1 LPVPEASLTIT
12 EYFGKSLEGPGE
24 KDMSLKKTEIAKFK
38 QRLDTL
44 KKQMTHQLV
53 STSSEVKTP
62 DEATG
67 YSQHQADQGTDD
79 FGRTISLELT
89 NKEYNILKQIER
101 ALEKIEENTYGV
113 CDVSGKE
120 IPIARLEAIP
130 YACMTVEAQEKLEK
144 GLI

>member
-1 LPVPEASLTIT
+1 MALR
-12 EYFGKSLEGPGE
+12 KS
-24 KDMSLKKTEIAKFK
+24 DIVKFK
-38 QRLDTL
+38 GRLELL

-79 FGRTISLELT
+79 FDRTISLELT
-89 NKEYNILKQIER
+89 NKEYHILRQIER
-101 ALEKIEENTYGV
+101 ALEKIDENTYGV
-113 CDVSGKE
+113 CDITGKD